1 MAEFW
6 KKYREYVVIV
16 VFMAVFF
23 GIVQFGIVTLFRRNL
38 DMMNALQESIVDH
51 KILEEESRQI
61 PSMKVQAETIT
72 AESAQLD
79 VLLSEDDVVRLAE
92 SLETLGGTLGVSVSM
107 EAAPDSVAAA
117 FLAIEKKSTAKNEE
131 TSSEGEGNTSSKS
144 GTKSENV
151 PHLLPALPFART
163 VFVTINATG
172 KYPDIVRFLGK
183 LDSTPTL
190 LDILSISIAPHE
202 DEESSDTLP
211 NRPVVFSGAP
221 TSNTVDVSTP
231 TLSDSGE
238 ATVNTPRADMVEGSF
253 LAAVYLNQP

>member
-38 DMMNALQESIVDH
+38 DMMNALQESIVDR

-61 PSMKVQAETIT
+61 PNMEVQAETIT

-107 EAAPDSVAAA
+107 EAAPDSVTSV
-117 FLAIEKKSTAKNEE
+117 FLATEKKAVAQNDESSDNSVAT
-131 TSSEGEGNTSSKS
+131 TSQGNTNM
-144 GTKSENV
+144 ENV

-163 VFVTINATG
+163 VFVTIKATG
-172 KYPDIVRFLGK
+172 KYPDMVRFLGK

-190 LDILSISIAPHE
+190 LDILSVSITPYE
-202 DEESSDTLP
+202 DTESSDALP
-211 NRPVVFSGAP
+211 NRPVIFSGTPA
-221 TSNTVDVSTP
+221 SNTAEVSTP

-238 ATVNTPRADMVEGSF
+238 TTLSISRADMVEGSF